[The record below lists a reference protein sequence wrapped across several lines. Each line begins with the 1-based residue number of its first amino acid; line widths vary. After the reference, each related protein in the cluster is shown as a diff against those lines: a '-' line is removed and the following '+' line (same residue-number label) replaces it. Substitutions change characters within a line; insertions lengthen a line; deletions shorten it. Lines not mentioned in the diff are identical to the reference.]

1 MFKRRIPLTS
11 FAKLREM
18 LWPSMGW
25 WRTIKFY
32 RARIVRL
39 SSPAH
44 SIAAN
49 MAGAAAMSFTP
60 FFGIHIFAAMGFAW
74 AIGAGANIVA
84 AMVGSFVGN
93 PWTFPFL
100 LYTSYS
106 LGRWI
111 LEKTGAMQVDVIVDP
126 NFVEEHG
133 EGLWD
138 FLVENFHDVF
148 VPTALGGT
156 IMMIVSWPIYYYI
169 FFYLVRGAQRARKLR
184 IKRKQMRAFRN
195 AADRRKK

>member
-1 MFKRRIPLTS
+1 
-11 FAKLREM
+11 
-18 LWPSMGW
+18 
-25 WRTIKFY
+25 
-32 RARIVRL
+32 
-39 SSPAH
+39 
-44 SIAAN
+44 
-49 MAGAAAMSFTP
+49 
-60 FFGIHIFAAMGFAW
+60 
-74 AIGAGANIVA
+74 
-84 AMVGSFVGN
+84 
-93 PWTFPFL
+93 
-100 LYTSYS
+100 
-106 LGRWI
+106 
-111 LEKTGAMQVDVIVDP
+111 
-126 NFVEEHG
+126 VEEHG